1 MYIDE
6 EEKKYNFSHQNILL
20 IVINVDEKGILY
32 HFKIILINLV
42 WSCQTKKTI
51 LYSKAFKYL
60 CYEKF
65 FLDGNSLKNSK
76 KQQKYK

>member
-6 EEKKYNFSHQNILL
+6 EEKKYNFSQQNILL

-42 WSCQTKKTI
+42 WSCQTKKNDFI
-51 LYSKAFKYL
+51 
-60 CYEKF
+60 
-65 FLDGNSLKNSK
+65 
-76 KQQKYK
+76 Q